1 MSTDWLIWPSS
12 PLVFQVARLKL
23 RRIFSMR
30 WTVGGS
36 ADVILWTDRIWKSSF
51 RTLTSWRTQ
60 FQVLFRPSV
69 GRVHDAREK
78 IYEENVFFL
87 NNANLMDQKRIWL
100 MFPSN
105 EGIKVIIS
113 PFDFA
118 EGVRLQVETLCLIG
132 RRDASRVMQSASS
145 ESGQRRRCHHLDFLL

>member
-1 MSTDWLIWPSS
+1 MTRAQK
-12 PLVFQVARLKL
+12 FTRKM
-23 RRIFSMR
+23 F
-30 WTVGGS
+30 
-36 ADVILWTDRIWKSSF
+36 
-51 RTLTSWRTQ
+51 
-60 FQVLFRPSV
+60 
-69 GRVHDAREK
+69 
-78 IYEENVFFL
+78 FFL